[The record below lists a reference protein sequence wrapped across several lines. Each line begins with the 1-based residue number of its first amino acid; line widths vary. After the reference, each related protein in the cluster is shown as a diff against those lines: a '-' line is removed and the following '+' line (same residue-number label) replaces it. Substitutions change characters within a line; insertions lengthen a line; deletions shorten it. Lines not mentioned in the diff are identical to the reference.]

1 MIQNMNLWKKLSQVS
16 ELWLAVFGLLAI
28 LIMIEGLHTNYHHKA
43 APYCASEISL
53 AVKL

>member
-1 MIQNMNLWKKLSQVS
+1 MKFN

-28 LIMIEGLHTNYHHKA
+28 LILIEGLHTRYHHEA
-43 APYCASEISL
+43 APYCASELSL